1 MSAMGIPPQVLKIL
15 TVAGWFLAGYLLGSI
30 PIAWLLTRWVTG
42 EDLRQLGS
50 GNVGVMNT
58 AISTARWAGLLV
70 FMTEL
75 AKGVLAVAVPKAYD
89 SGELIVGLTV
99 VAVVI
104 GIRWPVWLGF
114 KGGRANTAGM
124 AAVLLISW
132 QAMVSLTVLWILA
145 RWLTRNSFKATR
157 ITFVLMPF
165 ILGVITRSWWFTL
178 TALAL
183 LIIYLTMQ
191 RPDSDD
197 HLLLK
202 ERWESL
208 WDFLTSPPRKG

>member
-1 MSAMGIPPQVLKIL
+1 MNVSGIPSEASAIL
-15 TVAGWFLAGYLLGSI
+15 VGTGWVIAGYLLGSI
-30 PIAWLLTRWVTG
+30 PIAWLLTKWVTG
-42 EDLRQLGS
+42 KDLRLLGS

-70 FMTEL
+70 FLTEF
-75 AKGVLAVAVPKAYD
+75 AKGVLAVAIPRAFD
-89 SGELIVGLTV
+89 SSDFIIGLSV

-104 GIRWPVWLGF
+104 GVRWPVWLGF

-124 AAVLLISW
+124 AAILLISW
-132 QAMVSLTVLWILA
+132 QAIVSMGVLWV
-145 RWLTRNSFKATR
+145 LTRLLTKNSFKATR
-157 ITFVLMPF
+157 ITFVIMPVM
-165 ILGVITRSWWFTL
+165 IGVLTRSVWFAL

-183 LIIYLTMQ
+183 LIIYLTAQ

-202 ERWESL
+202 DRWSSF
-208 WDFLTSPPRKG
+208 WRFLTSPPRKG

>member
-1 MSAMGIPPQVLKIL
+1 
-15 TVAGWFLAGYLLGSI
+15 
-30 PIAWLLTRWVTG
+30 
-42 EDLRQLGS
+42 
-50 GNVGVMNT
+50 
-58 AISTARWAGLLV
+58 LLV
-70 FMTEL
+70 FLTEL
-75 AKGVLAVAVPKAYD
+75 AKGVLAVAVPQAYD

-132 QAMVSLTVLWILA
+132 QAMLSLTVVWILA
-145 RWLTRNSFKATR
+145 RVLTRNSFKATR
-157 ITFVLMPF
+157 ITFVLMPV
-165 ILGVITRSWWFTL
+165 ILGIITRSWWFTL

-208 WDFLTSPPRKG
+208 WGFLTSPPRKG